1 MSSLTGRGD
10 RFPASVRGTHWSSE
24 VQHHCEPGDIKAS
37 ITGKQSRAKERPTP
51 EGSGGARGDPHRDM
65 CQRDSDT
72 VPAYRYLPETGGD
85 RIKMSYGGTGWR
97 GAGMMSSGGTGTG
110 WRGTGNHPGSGRSER
125 KVACCE
131 KCSATLVALKKQALS
146 LAVHHHFSCKDSSDL
161 SAYLHDNLRVH
172 SRSTFESRDRERDQG
187 ECGACGVNLNQ
198 LKQEAVHVALSRG
211 QSLAKP
217 PFEPGF
223 STGTLSG
230 QSETKLGDRA
240 PREAVHQQQHSRT
253 HSPHSPR
260 SPRTPQRTPQTL
272 RRRGPKLPNPNMDRW
287 VEEQQQL
294 VASKSASS
302 ADGVTMY
309 HKAAD
314 EALLGRG
321 DAGIVQT
328 SSKIPHISR
337 VVTIANTAAMSLLA
351 RAAEKLNLTSRKKG
365 QASDPAP
372 AHFSTCFREMIQ
384 KNPPPVPSC
393 LLQAAT
399 RTKDSPSVGKV
410 KVALRVSP
418 TLSDGRGQPP
428 VLRID
433 PSKKRVTIMEP
444 VSKSQPHATMTL
456 GRDSKNLLKT
466 FNFDAAYPQESSQ
479 AEVCAG
485 VLADVIRCV
494 LSGSDG
500 CVLGLGCA
508 DVGSWSSMV
517 GSGECIQK
525 LGLVPCAISW
535 LYSAIERRRE
545 KTWTDLTV
553 SVSAIE
559 LCCGEEDTLRDLLGE
574 VVPSL
579 GSVQD
584 SPKAHIRLQE
594 DPVYGIQL
602 RNHNRVKAP
611 TAERATA
618 LLDAAIAARRHND
631 FVTYLTHSSVM
642 FFTLHVQPPRTET
655 STIGKGSRGPT
666 KLTMIDV
673 CSGIRGVNKNK
684 PPYSELGP
692 AVLSLL
698 SGHKTTPNKGSK
710 LAMLLREALGHVN
723 CHTTVIAQVDDS
735 LAHLQETL
743 STIQLASRIRRT
755 QKKTKQST
763 SCSPCGR
770 SLTREKRGPPS
781 FSLRAFHSTDKVD
794 VDIPRFHLRGELDE
808 RSSSDQS
815 CDTVIQIDFDGLVQS
830 KATSRLAQ
838 PEFVPIIPS
847 LHPNKADMDDPEFTA
862 LLQELLRIPQ
872 LQGEKKNE
880 ETVQGHIEVLKADI
894 KKPGRDC
901 FKCDTFAEL
910 QERLGCID
918 GSEATM
924 DVLKSS
930 SKGPSVNNVT
940 AKSQP
945 QKEKGKQTDTES
957 SEAPQ
962 TLLLNQ
968 GLGCSQTSVGEKQ
981 TDGAFPGDS
990 FQREDSGL
998 YDCEECSGTSSSEEL
1013 LNQTLSLNMT
1023 CRSERPK
1030 NGTLK
1035 SDDRFSS
1042 QDFNAD
1048 AQGMNVTSS
1057 ALHPTGK
1064 QEGPEAADWFKPDK
1078 RTSPVGKSSPISPSS
1093 SCSSSHSLATSVIL
1107 GDVLPNRPAEDVKEM
1122 KATIT
1127 VTVQQPLDLKGQDE
1141 LVFSM
1146 VEEVTIS
1153 GALDRGRTGGN
1164 IICIRDASQSQAHA
1178 QGFASS
1184 QPIRIISNVSE
1195 EAVAVGFSN
1204 TNKSSVAQSVATEA
1218 SNDKPQYPL
1227 RREMRF
1233 LPSFINPML
1242 INTEMD
1248 CELDGGKERE
1258 SACDTFTGVK
1268 SQSELRGNNVK
1279 CPEDRKA
1286 LEKRSGAFVS
1296 ETHAQKSDKV
1306 CDLPFSQSSYD
1317 PMVFED
1323 SAFCDET
1330 AENKMC
1336 GKRPRHSDKIHP
1348 RDREH
1353 VYSFNASKGSEG
1365 GETGS
1370 RHVRN
1375 APKRIGV
1382 SPGCHETVPA
1392 VFKTDSLPRGWQ
1404 NAKHQ
1409 DSYHGVHMADNHRD
1423 PRGVT
1428 SSTPC
1433 SPGVTLERRQGR
1445 QHSPADHSLHAS
1457 SPRKYGTEYKQHA
1470 SRAPRKVVESLFE
1483 TSSLRMK
1490 DDHMSGRPMSPT
1502 EDSSRL
1508 FSAKLEQLA
1517 TRTNSLGRIPRDFP
1531 ALDRGS
1537 SITSM
1542 SSKGSSKGSSE
1553 GACKGGYKGN
1563 NEGDCT
1569 LPRASRSPRKHP
1581 RTDQSHHFFLSEKPA
1596 MQSARHT
1603 HSKLSAVG
1611 KLKMASPKVRR
1622 LSVPSIK
1629 NLSLPHKGLQQSI
1642 NRSASLSPDSKTV
1655 SFERTSSFLSS
1666 SPPRSF
1672 HSISRTPSQ
1681 SSTCSSTKSVIQG
1694 FVNGR
1699 ISDLLKERTSSP
1711 TSGGLDQT
1719 TPLPSPY
1726 SRLTAPRVPDHL
1738 NGHAS
1743 DTTSVLSGDLPPAM
1757 GKTSLNFTNRN
1768 SMVSSGYDSMVR
1780 DSEAT
1785 GSTISNR
1792 DSVSDRSSSL
1802 LSVARSI
1809 RSSRRRGNTGTHQR
1823 RLSHDAPSSLRR
1835 SASGLR
1841 SGWVD
1846 RGIPEAYEIKVY
1858 EIDNVQRMQKRAG
1871 AGKQGPACFSAK
1883 LKFLEH
1889 RQQRISEV
1897 RAKYNNLRR
1906 ELERA
1911 KHNLML
1917 EPAKWNQEFD
1927 LWQTFEVDSLEHLE
1941 ALEVVTAQLENRLSL
1956 CKANVM
1962 MVTCFDAGTRRR
1974 HKRRRRKTP
1983 EQRALKGI

>member
-1 MSSLTGRGD
+1 MSSLTRRGE
-10 RFPASVRGTHWSSE
+10 RCPASVRGAHWSSQ
-24 VQHHCEPGDIKAS
+24 VQHHCEPVGFSAS
-37 ITGKQSRAKERPTP
+37 ITESDRQPKERPTP
-51 EGSGGARGDPHRDM
+51 EGAGGSRGDPHRNM
-65 CQRDSDT
+65 CQRADA
-72 VPAYRYLPETGGD
+72 VPSYKSLPGAVGD
-85 RIKMSYGGTGWR
+85 RVRST
-97 GAGMMSSGGTGTG
+97 MSSGSGTIC
-110 WRGTGNHPGSGRSER
+110 RGAMSANPGFGRSDR

-161 SAYLHDNLRVH
+161 SVFLLDNLRVH
-172 SRSTFESRDRERDQG
+172 SRSTTESRDREREQG
-187 ECGACGVNLNQ
+187 ECGACGVTLNQ
-198 LKQEAVHVALSRG
+198 LKQEAVHLALSRG
-211 QSLAKP
+211 QPLAKP
-217 PFEPGF
+217 PFEPSF
-223 STGTLSG
+223 SAGTLLG
-230 QSETKLGDRA
+230 QSETKHGDRA
-240 PREAVHQQQHSRT
+240 PWEAATAVHHPHSRT

-272 RRRGPKLPNPNMDRW
+272 RRRGPKLPNPDMGRW
-287 VEEQQQL
+287 VEQQQQL

-309 HKAAD
+309 PYHKQAAD
-314 EALLGRG
+314 DAAPVRG
-321 DAGIVQT
+321 DAGTVQT

-372 AHFSTCFREMIQ
+372 AHFSTCFRELIQ

-399 RTKDSPSVGKV
+399 RTRDSPSVAKV
-410 KVALRVSP
+410 KVSLRVSP
-418 TLSDGRGQPP
+418 TLSEGQPP

-433 PSKKRVTIMEP
+433 QSKRRVTIMDP
-444 VSKSQPHATMTL
+444 VSKGQPQATMTL
-456 GRDSKNLLKT
+456 GRDGKNQLKT
-466 FNFDAAYPQESSQ
+466 FNFDAAYPQDSSQ

-517 GSGECIQK
+517 GSGESIQK
-525 LGLVPCAISW
+525 VGLVPCAISW

-559 LCCGEEDTLRDLLGE
+559 LCCGEEDTMRDLLGE

-579 GSVQD
+579 GNVQD
-584 SPKAHIRLQE
+584 SPKAHMRLQE
-594 DPVYGIQL
+594 DPIYGIQL

-611 TAERATA
+611 TAERAA
-618 LLDAAIAARRHND
+618 SLLDAAIAARRHND
-631 FVTYLTHSSVM
+631 FITYLSHSSIM
-642 FFTLHVQPPRTET
+642 FFTLHVQPPRTES

-673 CSGIRGVNKNK
+673 CSGIRGMSKNK

-692 AVLSLL
+692 IVLSLL
-698 SGHKTTPNKGSK
+698 SGHKTTPIKGSK
-710 LAMLLREALGHVN
+710 LTMLLREALGHVN

-755 QKKTKQST
+755 QKRTKST

-770 SLTREKRGPPS
+770 SLTKEKRGLPS
-781 FSLRAFHSTDKVD
+781 SSLRAFHSTDEVD
-794 VDIPRFHLRGELDE
+794 VDIPRFRLRGELDE

-815 CDTVIQIDFDGLVQS
+815 CDTVIQIDTDGLVHT
-830 KATSRLAQ
+830 KGTSRLVQ
-838 PEFVPIIPS
+838 PQFVPIIPS

-880 ETVQGHIEVLKADI
+880 ETVQGNIEVLKADI
-894 KKPGRDC
+894 KQPGRDC
-901 FKCDTFAEL
+901 LKCDTFAEL

-924 DVLKSS
+924 DALKSS
-930 SKGPSVNNVT
+930 SKGPSVDNVT

-945 QKEKGKQTDTES
+945 QKDTGKQTDTES
-957 SEAPQ
+957 AEAPQ
-962 TLLLNQ
+962 KLLLNQ
-968 GLGCSQTSVGEKQ
+968 GFGCSQASVGEKQ

-998 YDCEECSGTSSSEEL
+998 YDCEECSATSSSEEL

-1023 CRSERPK
+1023 CRSELPK

-1035 SDDRFSS
+1035 SADKLSS
-1042 QDFNAD
+1042 QNFNVE
-1048 AQGMNVTSS
+1048 AQGMAVTSS
-1057 ALHPTGK
+1057 ALLPKGT
-1064 QEGPEAADWFKPDK
+1064 QESPEAADWFKPNK
-1078 RTSPVGKSSPISPSS
+1078 RTSPVGKSSPISSSS
-1093 SCSSSHSLATSVIL
+1093 SCSSSHSLATSVML
-1107 GDVLPNRPAEDVKEM
+1107 GDVLPNRPTEDVKEM

-1146 VEEVTIS
+1146 VEEVTIT
-1153 GALDRGRTGGN
+1153 GVLDRGRTGGN
-1164 IICIRDASQSQAHA
+1164 IICIRDTAQSPANVH
-1178 QGFASS
+1178 GSASS

-1195 EAVAVGFSN
+1195 ETVAAGSSN
-1204 TNKSSVAQSVATEA
+1204 TSKSSVAQSVATEA
-1218 SNDKPQYPL
+1218 STDKLQYQF
-1227 RREMRF
+1227 RREKRF
-1233 LPSFINPML
+1233 LPSFINHML
-1242 INTEMD
+1242 IDTDVD
-1248 CELDGGKERE
+1248 CEFDGVKEKE
-1258 SACDTFTGVK
+1258 SPCDTFTEVK
-1268 SQSELRGNNVK
+1268 SQSDLRGNSVK
-1279 CPEDRKA
+1279 CTEDRKA
-1286 LEKRSGAFVS
+1286 LQKRSGAFTS
-1296 ETHAQKSDKV
+1296 ETHAKKSDKV
-1306 CDLPFSQSSYD
+1306 CDVLFSQSSFD
-1317 PMVFED
+1317 LVVLED

-1330 AENKMC
+1330 AENKMR
-1336 GKRPRHSDKIHP
+1336 GNRPRQSDKSHL

-1353 VYSFNASKGSEG
+1353 VYSTNTPKGSEG
-1365 GETGS
+1365 GGISS
-1370 RHVRN
+1370 RRVGN

-1382 SPGCHETVPA
+1382 SPGCQETA
-1392 VFKTDSLPRGWQ
+1392 TASFETGSLPRGWQ
-1404 NAKHQ
+1404 NANHQ
-1409 DSYHGVHMADNHRD
+1409 DSYHCGHMADNHRD

-1445 QHSPADHSLHAS
+1445 QHSPADHSHRVS
-1457 SPRKYGTEYKQHA
+1457 SLRKYGTEYKQHA
-1470 SRAPRKVVESLFE
+1470 SSAPRKGVESLFE
-1483 TSSLRMK
+1483 TSHLRMK
-1490 DDHMSGRPMSPT
+1490 HDHMIGRPKSPI

-1517 TRTNSLGRIPRDFP
+1517 TRTNSLGRTPRDFP
-1531 ALDRGS
+1531 TLDRGS
-1537 SITSM
+1537 SNTSM
-1542 SSKGSSKGSSE
+1542 SSKGSSKGSTE
-1553 GACKGGYKGN
+1553 GACMGGYKGSI
-1563 NEGDCT
+1563 EGDCT
-1569 LPRASRSPRKHP
+1569 LPRASKSPRKNP
-1581 RTDQSHHFFLSEKPA
+1581 RTDRSHHFFLSEKPVT
-1596 MQSARHT
+1596 QSARYT

-1629 NLSLPHKGLQQSI
+1629 NLSLPYKGLQQSI
-1642 NRSASLSPDSKTV
+1642 NRSASLSPDCKTV

-1681 SSTCSSTKSVIQG
+1681 SSTCSSTKSAIQG

-1699 ISDLLKERTSSP
+1699 ISDLLKEKASSP
-1711 TSGGLDQT
+1711 TSGGLDQMT
-1719 TPLPSPY
+1719 TLPSPY
-1726 SRLTAPRVPDHL
+1726 SRVTAPRMPDHL
-1738 NGHAS
+1738 SGHAS

-1757 GKTSLNFTNRN
+1757 GKTSLNFSNRN

-1792 DSVSDRSSSL
+1792 DSVSNRSSSL
-1802 LSVARSI
+1802 LSVARSS
-1809 RSSRRRGNTGTHQR
+1809 RPSRRRGNTGTHQR
-1823 RLSHDAPSSLRR
+1823 RLSHDAPLSLRR
-1835 SASGLR
+1835 SASGVR

-1883 LKFLEH
+1883 LRFLEH

-1897 RAKYNNLRR
+1897 RARYNNLRR

-1911 KHNLML
+1911 KLNLML

-1941 ALEVVTAQLENRLSL
+1941 ALEAVTARLEDRLNL
-1956 CKANVM
+1956 CKAGVM
-1962 MVTCFDAGTRRR
+1962 MVTCFDAGTKRRQKK
-1974 HKRRRRKTP
+1974 KRRRKNA
-1983 EQRALKGI
+1983 RAESLEGKLR